1 MPATAQWAFVLALFV
16 SVFVLGCTKQENVYV
31 PNNEAPPDTSV
42 STLKLEAY
50 INKCY
55 ISLLGR
61 KPDATE
67 LSTAVQTLRDSS
79 LSSGSRKLVLDGI
92 LNQDEFL
99 IKTYLND
106 GALLLNTWDTLLYSF
121 YLGQVQTLRQDPNNA
136 ASYPIYDTIISGL
149 EKLLS
154 IPVDLLNG
162 SIDISTMHNRMVNNF
177 IYDEINMGSENYVR
191 SVFDHFL
198 LRYPTTS
205 ELTEGVKM
213 VDGFESIIFLN
224 TGESKF
230 DFNTIFFNTQAYYEG
245 QVRWGFQRFLYRDAS
260 TEELLHYTQLYSQS
274 SDQKTF
280 FRELLSTNE
289 YAGF

>member
-1 MPATAQWAFVLALFV
+1 MPATAQRAFILALFV
-16 SVFVLGCTKQENVYV
+16 SLFVMGCTKKENVYV
-31 PNNEAPPDTSV
+31 PDNEAPPDTSV

-61 KPDATE
+61 KPDDTE

-79 LSSGSRKLVLDGI
+79 LNSSSRKLILNGI

-99 IKTYLND
+99 TKTYLND
-106 GALLLNTWDTLLYSF
+106 GALLLNTWDTALYSF
-121 YLGQVQTLRQDPNNA
+121 YLGQVQSLRQDPNNVA
-136 ASYPIYDTIISGL
+136 NYAIYDTVIGGL
-149 EKLLS
+149 EKLLA

-213 VDGFESIIFLN
+213 VDGFESVIFLN
-224 TGESKF
+224 SGESKF
-230 DFNTIFFNTQAYYEG
+230 DFNNIFFNTDAYYEG
-245 QVRWGFQRFLYRDAS
+245 QVRWAFNRFLYRDAA
-260 TEELLHYTQLYSQS
+260 TQELAYYTNLYRQTGN
-274 SDQKTF
+274 QKIF

>member
-1 MPATAQWAFVLALFV
+1 MPATAQRAFIFALFV
-16 SVFVLGCTKQENVYV
+16 SLFVLGCTKKENVYV
-31 PNNEAPPDTSV
+31 PDNEAPPDTSV

-61 KPDATE
+61 KPDVTE

-79 LSSGSRKLVLDGI
+79 LNSGSRKLILDDI

-106 GALLLNTWDTLLYSF
+106 GALLLNTWDTTLYSF
-121 YLGQVQTLRQDPNNA
+121 YLGQVRTLRQDPNNA
-136 ASYPIYDTIISGL
+136 ANYPTYDTIIVSL
-149 EKLLS
+149 ERLLD
-154 IPVDLLNG
+154 IPVDLING
-162 SIDISTMHNRMVNNF
+162 TINISTMHNRMVNNF

-205 ELTEGVKM
+205 ELTEGVSM
-213 VDGFESIIFLN
+213 VDGFESIIFLS

-245 QVRWGFQRFLYRDAS
+245 QVRWGFQRFLYRDAD
-260 TEELLHYTQLYSQS
+260 TQELLYYNNLYSQTGN
-274 SDQKTF
+274 QKTF